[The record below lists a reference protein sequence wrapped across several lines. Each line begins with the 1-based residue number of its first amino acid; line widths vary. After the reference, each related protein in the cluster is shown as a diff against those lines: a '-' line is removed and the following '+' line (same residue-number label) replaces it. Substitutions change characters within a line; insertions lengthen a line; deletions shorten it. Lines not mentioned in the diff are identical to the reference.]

1 MVLKKRVAMV
11 SFSISRAAVL
21 ALATAT
27 LVAGCSEQQRALPG
41 SSVQTL
47 NVEGKPIQVRISP
60 FGGPGE
66 YRLVAARAAILLGSP
81 DAENELRRS
90 QHAAEY
96 YMKQTCVQRGYQVIE
111 AGMLDAIN
119 YFARF
124 RCNG

>member
-1 MVLKKRVAMV
+1 MPL
-11 SFSISRAAVL
+11 SRFAGLAVL
-21 ALATAT
+21 VLI
-27 LVAGCSEQQRALPG
+27 AGCGQEQRTLPG

-47 NVEGKPIQVRISP
+47 NVEGKPIEVRITP

-66 YRLVAARAAILLGSP
+66 YRLMAVRNAIVLDP
-81 DAENELRRS
+81 DRENERRRAE
-90 QHAAEY
+90 HAAHY

-111 AGMLDAIN
+111 AGMLDTLN